1 MLAPIGVR
9 RGLRVSGLCSTTW
22 GGVLFFP
29 DGSFEKSVFFENV
42 HAIVFWGDQKSPGP
56 LTRFGP
62 SSLSGKATFPF
73 RTIRTRII
81 LAPADVGN
89 GPQLFPPIPD
99 AGAQIPT
106 ISGAQVRLPI
116 GAKSGP
122 NRDQSGPNRDQPFP
136 GLFRTPPGYS
146 VRGQKYRVFMFVLF
160 RTGSGYSVRVP

>member
-1 MLAPIGVR
+1 MVFYDLG
-9 RGLRVSGLCSTTW
+9 G

-29 DGSFEKSVFFENV
+29 DGRFEKSVFFENV
-42 HAIVFWGDQKSPGP
+42 RANVFWGDQKSPGP

-73 RTIRTRII
+73 RTVRTGII

-106 ISGAQVRLPI
+106 ISGAQVRIPI
-116 GAKSGP
+116 GP
-122 NRDQSGPNRDQPFP
+122 NRDQIGTNRDQI
-136 GLFRTPPGYS
+136 GTSRFRGYS
-146 VRGQKYRVFMFVLF
+146 VR
-160 RTGSGYSVRVP
+160 PPAIP